1 MDDPLPAGRARL
13 DELLEIV
20 QQVRKALLARD
31 ESPAGDWVERTAEAL
46 RSGRTPG
53 WDYPV
58 DPGAGVA
65 FYSTSGEEAYGHVH
79 VAEEAGAVDRG
90 ERLAIALLEALPPGV
105 RSVNIGF
112 TGLSPAHEGEL
123 MGRLAGRP
131 GGTVLERMAME
142 RSLGL
147 EDGRPPGP
155 VPDHLALVPI
165 RAVTVE
171 ALADLDFRS
180 VHGTVDE
187 LLIGDRVEEYRR
199 VTAALIDGSLGRFLD
214 EASTALYL
222 PDPPRLVGAILSAER
237 SPRKGI
243 FVNFMVD
250 PEYPSAR
257 LRPVPLPLGTKGPLG
272 PRIRT
277 GPPLGD
283 GGERTRAP
291 TVPRVPSRTDGA
303 VHDLP
308 RHARVRSP
316 AAAFRPV
323 GTVRRH
329 PVRARR

>member
-53 WDYPV
+53 WYYPV

-112 TGLSPAHEGEL
+112 TGLSPAHEGDL

-237 SPRKGI
+237 SPRKGM

-250 PEYPSAR
+250 PEFRRRGYGRYLFRWGLRALWALGYERVHLWVTAANEPAR
-257 LRPVPLPLGTKGPLG
+257 RLYHEFHL
-272 PRIRT
+272 
-277 GPPLGD
+277 
-283 GGERTRAP
+283 EP
-291 TVPRVPSRTDGA
+291 TVRSTTVSYT
-303 VHDLP
+303 HLTLP
-308 RHARVRSP
+308 
-316 AAAFRPV
+316 
-323 GTVRRH
+323 TN
-329 PVRARR
+329 